1 MSLVQAAFHDAAQGF
16 EIPTKAMRE
25 ATTAVF
31 VLDPDGNN
39 MEAVCREIY
48 STQNA
53 GGTMP
58 SDNDMASWNER
69 ADRFCKAWSS
79 EVGRPDFDTLSTI
92 YAVDPDVVIYDTLP
106 PIQGFRGFEQMRQSI
121 YPQLTYIDVRRTGP
135 IDVKRLA
142 DGTVVV
148 TSYPFHLSYGFS
160 NGTGHEIDA
169 RISEVWE
176 RRTGEYVIVHEHP
189 STVYALAPTGKAG
202 SGAAAAHVNR

>member
-1 MSLVQAAFHDAAQGF
+1 M
-16 EIPTKAMRE
+16 T
-25 ATTAVF
+25 
-31 VLDPDGNN
+31 
-39 MEAVCREIY
+39 
-48 STQNA
+48 
-53 GGTMP
+53 

-79 EVGRPDFDTLSTI
+79 EVGRPDFDTLSKV
-92 YAVDPDVVIYDTLP
+92 YAADADVVIYDTLP

-121 YPQLTYIDVRRTGP
+121 YPELTYIHVRRTGP

-160 NGTGHEIDA
+160 NGTGHEIEA

-189 STVYALAPTGKAG
+189 STVCTLAPTARQ
-202 SGAAAAHVNR
+202 NLELQL

>member
-1 MSLVQAAFHDAAQGF
+1 M
-16 EIPTKAMRE
+16 T
-25 ATTAVF
+25 
-31 VLDPDGNN
+31 
-39 MEAVCREIY
+39 
-48 STQNA
+48 
-53 GGTMP
+53 

-79 EVGRPDFDTLSTI
+79 EVGRPDFDTLSKV
-92 YAVDPDVVIYDTLP
+92 YAADADVVIYDTLP

-121 YPQLTYIDVRRTGP
+121 YPELTYIHVRRTGP

-160 NGTGHEIDA
+160 SGVGHEIEA

-189 STVYALAPTGKAG
+189 STVYALAPTGKAKPG
-202 SGAAAAHVNR
+202 TAA